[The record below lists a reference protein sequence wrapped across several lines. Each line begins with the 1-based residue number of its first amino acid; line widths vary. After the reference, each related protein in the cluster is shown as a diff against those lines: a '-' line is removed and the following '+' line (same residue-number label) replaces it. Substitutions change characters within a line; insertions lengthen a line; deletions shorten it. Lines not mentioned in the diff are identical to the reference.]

1 MTPVLNQV
9 ETSRAPMTGAR
20 QAPSRMV
27 VVSALVCAALACA
40 GGPSQAAPATATAP
54 VSAAPVAP
62 SSVAAASTCLLVPS
76 MDVNVGTPA
85 DGVLEAVNADRG
97 DVVQAGQLLARLNAG
112 VEAAAVATVEARLQF
127 GQRKV
132 QRNEDLYRKQL
143 ISSQEVDELETE
155 RELANR
161 ELRERREQLRMRSI
175 VSPIRG
181 VVVERFR
188 NRGDLVRQE
197 KIFRIVQLDP
207 LYVETV
213 VPGDLFGRMKL
224 GQSVQVQ
231 LPVIKQSVQAKVTT
245 VDRVIDPASGTFR
258 VRLTLPNPRNEIPSG
273 LRCQVTF

>member
-1 MTPVLNQV
+1 MTPVFNEV
-9 ETSRAPMTGAR
+9 ETSRASWPCA
-20 QAPSRMV
+20 V
-27 VVSALVCAALACA
+27 VCAVLACV
-40 GGPSQAAPATATAP
+40 GGPSGAATATANPP
-54 VSAAPVAP
+54 VSAAPVSP
-62 SSVAAASTCLLVPS
+62 LSVTAASTCLLVPS

-97 DVVQAGQLLARLNAG
+97 DVVQAGQMLARLNAG

-155 RELANR
+155 RELAQR
-161 ELRERREQLRMRSI
+161 ELRERREQLRTRSI

-231 LPVIKQSVQAKVTT
+231 LPVLKQSVQAKVTT

-258 VRLTLPNPRNEIPSG
+258 VRMTLPNPRNEIPSG
-273 LRCQVTF
+273 LRCQVNF